1 MNKKRRSTKTALI
14 LGIVYIVVV
23 VLSVGGLTYAFFTAS
38 VGGNDRAS
46 STIVE
51 TAELKLVF
59 SDTQKIE
66 MNEAL
71 PGQAV
76 TKTFTVENIS
86 DIEIEYTIDL
96 INVLNEFQNGE
107 LVYSLTSTNGGA
119 VASRKSLLAT
129 AGTLETATIEPGVT
143 QTYTIEVLFKETGS
157 NQNLNQSARFNG
169 TLQINSNGQYSAQSY
184 QTLTETMLAA
194 ETIKSD
200 LGIKFD
206 EAPDNTNG
214 LYMTNDLTKTENGE
228 VVYYYRG
235 SVEINYVVFGN
246 YCWRII
252 RTNEDGSVRLR
263 YGGEWAVNGE
273 TYICAQTGTKINID
287 TVNYNISSDNK
298 SYVNYRTSNIKEVIE
313 DWYESNIFYKPDGV
327 TRNTTLT
334 DLVFDSPFCNDMS
347 ERISDSEVYF
357 GSYDRFTAEDAFFV
371 SSPQYKCTSD
381 AYKYTVSNGSLT
393 YPVGLL
399 TADEI
404 IYSGGSQI
412 YYSHYLIT
420 DEWYWTMTPFTY
432 DGWDS
437 YVWTMNPSGYADV
450 DYVASTNAVVPVLSL
465 IEDAKVKNGTGVY
478 NDPYVIMTE

>member
-1 MNKKRRSTKTALI
+1 MKKEGFISTTLVYTFLI
-14 LGIVYIVVV
+14 LFLFLLLAILNAYAQKNKFLDAIKDKINDELIIKGNSTLYNKIITDNR
-23 VLSVGGLTYAFFTAS
+23 GGMSDENIDFAQIS
-38 VGGNDRAS
+38 
-46 STIVE
+46 
-51 TAELKLVF
+51 
-59 SDTQKIE
+59 SDT
-66 MNEAL
+66 
-71 PGQAV
+71 
-76 TKTFTVENIS
+76 
-86 DIEIEYTIDL
+86 
-96 INVLNEFQNGE
+96 NG
-107 LVYSLTSTNGGA
+107 
-119 VASRKSLLAT
+119 
-129 AGTLETATIEPGVT
+129 
-143 QTYTIEVLFKETGS
+143 
-157 NQNLNQSARFNG
+157 
-169 TLQINSNGQYSAQSY
+169 
-184 QTLTETMLAA
+184 
-194 ETIKSD
+194 
-200 LGIKFD
+200 
-206 EAPDNTNG
+206 NG
-214 LYMTNDLTKTENGE
+214 LYYTSNLSLTEDLDGDGIGE
-228 VVYYYRG
+228 RVYYYRG
-235 SVEINYVVFGN
+235 AVTNNNVRFGG

-263 YGGEWAVNGE
+263 YGGEWALNGE

-287 TVNYNISSDNK
+287 VVNYNISSDNK

-347 ERISDSEVYF
+347 ERISGSEVYF
-357 GSYDRFTAEDAFFV
+357 GSYDRFTAEDASFV

-404 IYSGGSQI
+404 IYSGGSQS
-412 YYSHYLIT
+412 YSSHYLIT

-465 IEDAKVKNGTGVY
+465 IEDAKVKNGTGLY